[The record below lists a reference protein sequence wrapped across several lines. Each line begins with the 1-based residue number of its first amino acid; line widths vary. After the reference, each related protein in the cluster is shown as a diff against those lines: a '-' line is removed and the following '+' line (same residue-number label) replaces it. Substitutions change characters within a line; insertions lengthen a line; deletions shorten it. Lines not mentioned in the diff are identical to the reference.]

1 MNALTIAMGLLSIN
15 GERVVVGEETNLFV
29 RDSSVERPLKR
40 AKLSNNYIFDRPF
53 VMPVFTVCTVN
64 PGRQYN
70 FGVNF
75 YRDLRQQDLQQ
86 QQQQQEASQANDEE
100 EEEEEEEEQEEEE
113 EEQEQEEEEQEEEE
127 EALIPLNLINVFED
141 EDEEEYNDEV
151 GYDEADPEEDDD
163 AELIELIHQLLLINV
178 DENDLS
184 EPMDIDEPVPD
195 PSHKRNLNDEEDDD
209 DEQPDHKRCR
219 IA

>member
-75 YRDLRQQDLQQ
+75 YRDL
-86 QQQQQEASQANDEE
+86 QQQEAPQAND
-100 EEEEEEEEQEEEE
+100 EEEEEEQEEEE
-113 EEQEQEEEEQEEEE
+113 EEQEEEEEEEQEEQE
-127 EALIPLNLINVFED
+127 EALIPLNLINVF

-184 EPMDIDEPVPD
+184 EPMDIDEPVLN

>member
-15 GERVVVGEETNLFV
+15 GERIVVGEEPNLFV

-75 YRDLRQQDLQQ
+75 YRDLRQQDLQHQ
-86 QQQQQEASQANDEE
+86 HQQQQQEAPQAID
-100 EEEEEEEEQEEEE
+100 EEEEEEQEEEE
-113 EEQEQEEEEQEEEE
+113 EEQEEEEEEEQE

-163 AELIELIHQLLLINV
+163 DAELIELIHQLLLINV

-184 EPMDIDEPVPD
+184 EPMDIDEPVLN

>member
-15 GERVVVGEETNLFV
+15 GERIVVGEEPNLFV

-100 EEEEEEEEQEEEE
+100 EEEEQ
-113 EEQEQEEEEQEEEE
+113 E

-151 GYDEADPEEDDD
+151 GYDEADPEEDDDD